1 MKKKLKQPVVN
12 VAKQNSVNSA
22 TVPTK
27 ERDSRLPTVGAV
39 ITKTYRG
46 KIIEVKV
53 LENGFEYQGKTYKS
67 ISRVAMNIVKRPISG
82 YVFFGLSKM
91 TPRILP
97 PVKNQFVK
105 GRSGNPLGRPKK
117 MFEIELLQTAI
128 KFFDELAKAYY
139 FKGNSAHKIN
149 RIRKVLNEK

>member
-1 MKKKLKQPVVN
+1 
-12 VAKQNSVNSA
+12 
-22 TVPTK
+22 
-27 ERDSRLPTVGAV
+27 
-39 ITKTYRG
+39 
-46 KIIEVKV
+46 
-53 LENGFEYQGKTYKS
+53 
-67 ISRVAMNIVKRPISG
+67 
-82 YVFFGLSKM
+82 M

-128 KFFDELAKAYY
+128 KFFDELARAYY
-139 FKGNSAHKIN
+139 YGKGNAVHKIN

>member
-1 MKKKLKQPVVN
+1 
-12 VAKQNSVNSA
+12 
-22 TVPTK
+22 
-27 ERDSRLPTVGAV
+27 
-39 ITKTYRG
+39 
-46 KIIEVKV
+46 
-53 LENGFEYQGKTYKS
+53 
-67 ISRVAMNIVKRPISG
+67 
-82 YVFFGLSKM
+82 M

-117 MFEIELLQTAI
+117 MCEIELLQTAI

-139 FKGNSAHKIN
+139 FKGNSVHKIN